1 MTPLLPIARRTDPA
15 GSHFAAAA
23 TMDSRW
29 QKSECAEIRRVLEA
43 TGEPMTYKELH
54 RALRGRIPEAVEV
67 MRRLNDLR
75 ASGLVTASGSKVRR
89 CNVSGRPVQ
98 VWEVAA

>member
-29 QKSECAEIRRVLEA
+29 QKSECAEILRVLKDYDK
-43 TGEPMTYKELH
+43 PMSYRELH
-54 RALRGRIPEAVEV
+54 YALHGSISEPVEV